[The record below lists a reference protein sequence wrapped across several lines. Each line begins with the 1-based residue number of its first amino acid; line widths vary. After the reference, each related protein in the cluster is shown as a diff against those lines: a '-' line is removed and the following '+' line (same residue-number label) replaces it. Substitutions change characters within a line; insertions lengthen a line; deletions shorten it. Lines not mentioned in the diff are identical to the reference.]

1 MDIKRLQQD
10 RRRVV
15 QVPVTGDDGEVE
27 MVDLAV
33 WHKPITPAVL
43 AEMTA
48 ASEGDAADKER
59 LVSQLAA
66 VLTRWDITDNGKP
79 IKPTAAVLRGFEF
92 EVLAAIAEAL
102 FASIYPK
109 STT

>member
-1 MDIKRLQQD
+1 M
-10 RRRVV
+10 VH
-15 QVPVTGDDGEVE
+15 VPVTGDDGEVE

-43 AEMTA
+43 ADMTT

-66 VLTRWDITDNGKP
+66 VLTRWDITDNGTP
-79 IKPTAAVLRGFEF
+79 VKPTAAALRGFEF